1 MQDYAFTFTLAE
13 LVDDEDAIDEFYGRT
28 HDVTMVDSDARTQ
41 LQFDR
46 QASTLD
52 EALRSAW
59 RDVQASGWQVESISV
74 APASV
79 AMTAASQ

>member
-1 MQDYAFTFTLAE
+1 MQNYAFTYTLAE

-52 EALRSAW
+52 EALCSAW
-59 RDVQASGWQVESISV
+59 RDVQASGWHIESISV
-74 APASV
+74 EPASV

>member
-13 LVDDEDAIDEFYGRT
+13 LVEDEDAIDEFYGRT

-52 EALRSAW
+52 EALRGAW
-59 RDVQASGWQVESISV
+59 RDVQTSGWHVESISV
-74 APASV
+74 EPASV

>member
-1 MQDYAFTFTLAE
+1 MQVYAFTFTLDQ
-13 LVDDEDAIDEFYGRT
+13 LVEDEAAIDEFYGRT
-28 HDVTMVDSDARTQ
+28 GDVTMVDSDARTE

-59 RDVQASGWQVESISV
+59 CDVQASGWKVASISV
-74 APASV
+74 EPASV
-79 AMTAASQ
+79 ALAAASE